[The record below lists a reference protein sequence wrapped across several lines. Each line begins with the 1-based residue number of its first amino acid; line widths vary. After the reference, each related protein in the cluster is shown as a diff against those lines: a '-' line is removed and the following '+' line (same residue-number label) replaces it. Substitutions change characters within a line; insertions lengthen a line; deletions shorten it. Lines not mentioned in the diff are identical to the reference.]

1 MKPFITEEQLAL
13 YKYQRGSKYYGMPMS
28 NILHLE
34 FVDFLNT
41 QHLKRIRE
49 YQGYSD
55 FRELL
60 KFFEYFM
67 HRKIENDTWEIWC
80 PDLSCFYLCFEKSDV
95 SSSGEHCRFYSV
107 PPLPDE

>member
-28 NILHLE
+28 AILNYE
-34 FVDFLNT
+34 FADFLGAK
-41 QHLKRIRE
+41 HFKFK
-49 YQGYSD
+49 SD
-55 FRELL
+55 IRELL

-67 HRKIENDTWEIWC
+67 HRKINDDKWEIWC

-95 SSSGEHCRFYSV
+95 SASGEHCRFYSV

>member
-13 YKYQRGSKYYGMPMS
+13 YKYQRSSKYYGMAMS

-34 FVDFLNT
+34 LADFLGAK
-41 QHLKRIRE
+41 HFKSDIRE
-49 YQGYSD
+49 
-55 FRELL
+55 LP

-67 HRKIENDTWEIWC
+67 HRKINDDTWEIWC
-80 PDLSCFYLCFEKSDV
+80 PDLSCFYLCFEKSDWEE
-95 SSSGEHCRFYSV
+95 SATGEHCRFYSV

>member
-34 FVDFLNT
+34 LADFLGAK
-41 QHLKRIRE
+41 HFKSDIRE
-49 YQGYSD
+49 
-55 FRELL
+55 LP

-67 HRKIENDTWEIWC
+67 HRKINDDTWEIWC
-80 PDLSCFYLCFEKSDV
+80 PDLSCFYLCFEESDWEE
-95 SSSGEHCRFYSV
+95 SATGEHCRFYMVSN
-107 PPLPDE
+107 

>member
-13 YKYQRGSKYYGMPMS
+13 YKYQLGSKYYGMPMS

-34 FVDFLNT
+34 FADFLGAK
-41 QHLKRIRE
+41 HFKSDIRE
-49 YQGYSD
+49 
-55 FRELL
+55 LP

-67 HRKIENDTWEIWC
+67 HRKINDDTWEIWC
-80 PDLSCFYLCFEKSDV
+80 PDLSCFYLCFEESDWEE
-95 SSSGEHCRFYSV
+95 SATGEHCRFYSV